1 MELATS
7 AKAGK
12 LVKSEVTLFITDLIF
27 KKSVQFTKKEFWW
40 GDAKN
45 QMLNQIQET
54 FSHSQRPILI
64 FFFNEL
70 LELRSRKKRTYVHVS
85 DCSYWSWELC

>member
-1 MELATS
+1 MELVTCSNA
-7 AKAGK
+7 AK
-12 LVKSEVTLFITDLIF
+12 LVKSEVTLFITDLIL
-27 KKSVQFTKKEFWW
+27 KKSVQFTKEGFWW

-45 QMLNQIQET
+45 RMLSQIQET

-64 FFFNEL
+64 FLNAF
-70 LELRSRKKRTYVHVS
+70 LELRSRKKITYVHVS